1 MLLHLIK
8 KEDIPMEKDS
18 AFDSSLSKFIFYILI
33 LYLANSLKSKIKFV
47 TLMMKVMRTLREEN
61 ELIVKLKGLCPGNK
75 IPRGVILQ
83 GPSALKT
90 AFEKYKNAKNLDS
103 INEKHPDLII
113 EDKQDYKEIKDK
125 DKIIKI
131 SKK

>member
-1 MLLHLIK
+1 
-8 KEDIPMEKDS
+8 
-18 AFDSSLSKFIFYILI
+18 
-33 LYLANSLKSKIKFV
+33 
-47 TLMMKVMRTLREEN
+47 MKVMRTLREEN

-90 AFEKYKNAKNLDS
+90 AFEKYKNAKSLDS

-113 EDKQDYKEIKDK
+113 EDKKDYKDIKELKEIKDK
-125 DKIIKI
+125 DKTIKI